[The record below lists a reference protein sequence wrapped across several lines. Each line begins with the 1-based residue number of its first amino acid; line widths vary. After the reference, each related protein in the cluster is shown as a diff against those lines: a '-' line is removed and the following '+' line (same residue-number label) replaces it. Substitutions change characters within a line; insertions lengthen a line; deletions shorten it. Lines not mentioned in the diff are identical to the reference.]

1 MRDTLIIISALIFF
15 ACGGPNHSET
25 NELSDDN
32 VETKLDQD
40 TIVADVDTVAI
51 EEKILSQ
58 FAEEYSYFDD
68 SLKKEV
74 TGVHYHVATNI
85 KLNFNGDEWLDYFI
99 VEDHGGGPTAGY
111 FFDGKTGDLIE
122 GETDEDFISSGAARE
137 IRAEVINVDCD
148 DNQQELA
155 VITGGGGTLGLY
167 YFYDIYQFDAINKNV
182 KSIFSETISSV
193 NWDEEEESEWISE
206 ITFYGDDSICRNAI
220 LVQKGAWKE
229 GKEYDPVNGIQP
241 IKNTQQYHYVYEGY
255 FEEFR
260 IDRINCSGQS
270 INNETLDQLAR
281 LNDWEALRNEP
292 DELMELT
299 SVVGDELTEQMQ
311 NGLLTINDSH
321 QNLNFTASLDG
332 RLNIVTYTFP
342 SGGTAG
348 TIHYPILQWEKS
360 DGTYGTKTL
369 YFQEYESE
377 YYGWAV
383 DFYDINK
390 LPSYEK
396 DIYLLIGSLKGSS
409 SQYSAYAMVVELK
422 DDELILDYPAFMHSS
437 AILAFHDDLND
448 ADEYCIACMDYDPK
462 NYTITIE
469 EVDSLDEIIVQEN
482 SWSSTEKE
490 IKEKGDVVFK
500 FENGKFELQK

>member
-1 MRDTLIIISALIFF
+1 MRFALIIFSALIFC
-15 ACGGPNHSET
+15 ACGGANDSEG
-25 NELSDDN
+25 NESNERL
-32 VETKLDQD
+32 ETEPEHD
-40 TIVADVDTVAI
+40 TIAMDVDTLGV

-85 KLNFNGDEWLDYFI
+85 KFNFNGDEWLDYFI
-99 VEDHGGGPTAGY
+99 VEDNGGGPTVGY

-122 GETDEDFISSGAARE
+122 GETDEVFISSGTARD
-137 IRAEVINVDCD
+137 ISVEVINVDCE

-167 YFYDIYQFDAINKNV
+167 YFYNIYQFDAINKTV
-182 KSIFSETISSV
+182 QSIFSETISSV
-193 NWDEEEESEWISE
+193 NWDEEEESEWINK
-206 ITFYGDDSICRNAI
+206 ITFYGDDTICRNAI
-220 LVQKGAWKE
+220 LVEKGAWIE
-229 GKEYDPVNGIQP
+229 GDEYDPVNGVQAIE
-241 IKNTQQYHYVYEGY
+241 NTQQYHYVYEEY

-260 IDRINCSGQS
+260 IDRINCNGQS
-270 INNETLDQLAR
+270 IENEMLDQLAR
-281 LNDWEALRNEP
+281 LNDWEAWENEP
-292 DELMELT
+292 DELERLLD
-299 SVVGDELTEQMQ
+299 VVGEELVKQMQ
-311 NGLLTINDSH
+311 KGLLTINDSH
-321 QNLNFTASLDG
+321 QNLKFTASKDG
-332 RLNIVTYTFP
+332 HVNIVTYTFP

-348 TIHYPILQWEKS
+348 TIHHPILQWEKP

-377 YYGWAV
+377 YFGWTV

-396 DIYLLIGSLKGSS
+396 DLYLLIGSLKGSS

-422 DDELILDYPAFMHSS
+422 EDELIVDYPAFTDSS
-437 AILAFHDDLND
+437 AILAFYDDLND
-448 ADEYCIACMDYDPK
+448 TEEYCIACMDYDPK

-469 EVDSLDEIIVQEN
+469 EVDSLDGVFVQKN